1 MELADAMRNRSSTQ
15 PPVERLIA
23 LGYGLTYD
31 AVVRGFP
38 PYEALLAEV
47 AGLVARAA
55 TPGPPAATRVLDVSC
70 GTGTLAAR
78 LAREG
83 WTVVGVDSVAHL
95 VEVGRRYHSDSGLSL
110 SFHHA
115 DAARDP
121 IPGAGS
127 FDVLVSMHTLY
138 WHPDPKGLLAACRRA
153 LRPGGHAVFLTYTR
167 PAHVVATFAEVR
179 RRRGWWAAVRSL
191 RWLLPTALFELSRH
205 VTRRYLRPDEFRAVL
220 REAGFEVVET
230 RETFLAGISLLAW
243 THADDVPPAPS
254 A

>member
-1 MELADAMRNRSSTQ
+1 MRNRSWTQ

-95 VEVGRRYHSDSGLSL
+95 VEVGRRRHCDSGLSL

-121 IPGAGS
+121 IPGSGTY
-127 FDVLVSMHTLY
+127 DVLVSMHTLY
-138 WHPDPKGLLAACRRA
+138 WRPHPGHVLGGPAAARLVEGLPVAALA
-153 LRPGGHAVFLTYTR
+153 G
-167 PAHVVATFAEVR
+167 AH
-179 RRRGWWAAVRSL
+179 GPL
-191 RWLLPTALFELSRH
+191 
-205 VTRRYLRPDEFRAVL
+205 RAVPA
-220 REAGFEVVET
+220 RHA
-230 RETFLAGISLLAW
+230 SLPQSGR
-243 THADDVPPAPS
+243 VPG
-254 A
+254 

>member
-1 MELADAMRNRSSTQ
+1 VELADAMRNRSSTQ

-110 SFHHA
+110 SFHHQA
-115 DAARDP
+115 IDE
-121 IPGAGS
+121 
-127 FDVLVSMHTLY
+127 L
-138 WHPDPKGLLAACRRA
+138 CRVAYEVRIFP
-153 LRPGGHAVFLTYTR
+153 LLTYNAEPCPFVDSVTNTR
-167 PAHVVATFAEVR
+167 PSEGGEDAESLDDAKARAPLEIRSRSRAGFSHGAR
-179 RRRGWWAAVRSL
+179 RLDLPRLQPLPRSL
-191 RWLLPTALFELSRH
+191 SRPA
-205 VTRRYLRPDEFRAVL
+205 RPSD
-220 REAGFEVVET
+220 G
-230 RETFLAGISLLAW
+230 G
-243 THADDVPPAPS
+243 
-254 A
+254 